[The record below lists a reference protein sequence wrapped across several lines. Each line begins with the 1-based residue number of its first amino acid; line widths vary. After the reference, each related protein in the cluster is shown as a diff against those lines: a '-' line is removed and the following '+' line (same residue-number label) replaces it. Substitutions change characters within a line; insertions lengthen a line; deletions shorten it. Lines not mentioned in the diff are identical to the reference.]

1 MKPAYVAPV
10 SLFMC
15 TLAVPASADWQT
27 DANVT
32 LTSNYLWR
40 GKTQSDD
47 RPALQA
53 GIETRHTGGGYAGA
67 WFSTI
72 DNGEDAGYEAD
83 FTTGWRFQAG
93 PVPVD
98 TGLIYYAYPI
108 AEQNSDVGESFITL
122 GPDALQIRYAL
133 TVWKEDRDGDTHDQY
148 LALGGDYPLGDD
160 YGFSWTLGH
169 MENATDSDGNY
180 QHLALGLSR
189 DLAERGVLSLG
200 AESNNADDDRHRN
213 RPRLVLSWQW
223 NL

>member
-148 LALGGDYPLGDD
+148 LALG
-160 YGFSWTLGH
+160 
-169 MENATDSDGNY
+169 
-180 QHLALGLSR
+180 LSR